1 MNEKTTSKD
10 SRPTPVAAEGDRHSL
25 DAAEVVALLGNL
37 GDLQGSLA
45 VPLGLRNP
53 PAAAVVVPLH
63 IQVVVVEVVPLHSQA
78 AAAGA
83 EPHHSQDW
91 DLQDSPVAVVPHHI
105 PALEELLVDGGEER
119 QGNPVEVLQPQGRAE
134 GVLLAWEHPFRDRLH
149 QDSQTSVV
157 SLSYRL

>member
-1 MNEKTTSKD
+1 M
-10 SRPTPVAAEGDRHSL
+10 
-25 DAAEVVALLGNL
+25 VALLGNL

-63 IQVVVVEVVPLHSQA
+63 SQA
-78 AAAGA
+78 AAAGV

-157 SLSYRL
+157 SLSYRI

>member
-1 MNEKTTSKD
+1 M
-10 SRPTPVAAEGDRHSL
+10 
-25 DAAEVVALLGNL
+25 ALLGNL

-63 IQVVVVEVVPLHSQA
+63 IQVVVEVAPLHSQA
-78 AAAGA
+78 AAAGV

-91 DLQDSPVAVVPHHI
+91 DLQDSPVAVVPLHI
-105 PALEELLVDGGEER
+105 PVLEELLVDGGEER

-134 GVLLAWEHPFRDRLH
+134 GGLLAWEHPFQDRLH

-157 SLSYRL
+157 SLSYRLKFSVVKWAKLVAVRVKTIVSRRENTK

>member
-1 MNEKTTSKD
+1 M
-10 SRPTPVAAEGDRHSL
+10 
-25 DAAEVVALLGNL
+25 VALLSNL
-37 GDLQGSLA
+37 GDLQGSVA
-45 VPLGLRNP
+45 VPLGLRNL
-53 PAAAVVVPLH
+53 PAAAV
-63 IQVVVVEVVPLHSQA
+63 VVPLHSQA
-78 AAAGA
+78 AAAGV

>member
-1 MNEKTTSKD
+1 M
-10 SRPTPVAAEGDRHSL
+10 
-25 DAAEVVALLGNL
+25 VALLSNL
-37 GDLQGSLA
+37 GDLQGSVA
-45 VPLGLRNP
+45 VPLGLRNL
-53 PAAAVVVPLH
+53 PAAAV
-63 IQVVVVEVVPLHSQA
+63 VVPLHSQA
-78 AAAGA
+78 AAAGV

-134 GVLLAWEHPFRDRLH
+134 GGLLAWEHPFRDRLH

>member
-1 MNEKTTSKD
+1 M
-10 SRPTPVAAEGDRHSL
+10 
-25 DAAEVVALLGNL
+25 VALLSNL
-37 GDLQGSLA
+37 GDLQGSVA
-45 VPLGLRNP
+45 VPLGLRNL
-53 PAAAVVVPLH
+53 PAAAV
-63 IQVVVVEVVPLHSQA
+63 VVPLHSQA
-78 AAAGA
+78 AAAGV

-134 GVLLAWEHPFRDRLH
+134 GGLLAWEHPFRDRLH

-157 SLSYRL
+157 SLSYRI

>member
-1 MNEKTTSKD
+1 
-10 SRPTPVAAEGDRHSL
+10 
-25 DAAEVVALLGNL
+25 VVALLSNL
-37 GDLQGSLA
+37 GDLQGSVA
-45 VPLGLRNP
+45 VPLGLRNL
-53 PAAAVVVPLH
+53 PAAAV
-63 IQVVVVEVVPLHSQA
+63 VVPLHSQA
-78 AAAGA
+78 AAAGV

>member
-1 MNEKTTSKD
+1 M
-10 SRPTPVAAEGDRHSL
+10 
-25 DAAEVVALLGNL
+25 VALLGNL

-45 VPLGLRNP
+45 VLLGLQLHNLL
-53 PAAAVVVPLH
+53 AAAVVVPLH
-63 IQVVVVEVVPLHSQA
+63 SQVVVVEVAPLHSQA
-78 AAAGA
+78 AAAGV

-91 DLQDSPVAVVPHHI
+91 DLQDSPVAVVPLHI

-134 GVLLAWEHPFRDRLH
+134 GGLLAWEHLFQDRLH

-157 SLSYRL
+157 SLSYRLKFSVVKWA